1 MIGLTMGQSPKGVIV
16 ADLYKNFPA
25 ALGGV
30 VINDILLTINGKK
43 ITEPATVSETVK
55 NTNGQPVKLELLR
68 NGKKIEVQMTPLLV
82 TPSDIGVSMAVYD
95 YPSPWRQFCDTIN
108 MSWKALKG
116 IATGI
121 GNKLKLTENT
131 STLKPSHMSG
141 PLGIGMVL
149 FTSIRTSPAV
159 GIYMMV
165 VISFALAIF
174 NLLPLPVLDGGH
186 IFFGLIEVIFRRPV
200 PKCVMKVL
208 SYIFVTLLISLMVF
222 VTFFDIR
229 RAVNKIIPD
238 KNPTA
243 EQVNNAP
250 ENP

>member
-1 MIGLTMGQSPKGVIV
+1 
-16 ADLYKNFPA
+16 
-25 ALGGV
+25 
-30 VINDILLTINGKK
+30 
-43 ITEPATVSETVK
+43 
-55 NTNGQPVKLELLR
+55 
-68 NGKKIEVQMTPLLV
+68 
-82 TPSDIGVSMAVYD
+82 MAVYD
-95 YPSPWRQFCDTIN
+95 YPSPWRQFCDTLN
-108 MSWKALKG
+108 MTWKAIRG
-116 IATGI
+116 IATGL
-121 GNKLKLTENT
+121 GNKLGLTKNT

-186 IFFGLIEVIFRRPV
+186 IFFGLLEIIFRRPV
-200 PKCVMKVL
+200 PQGFMKVL

-229 RAVNKIIPD
+229 RAFNKIVPD
-238 KNPTA
+238 KVQT
-243 EQVNNAP
+243 EQVKNAP
-250 ENP
+250 QNP

>member
-1 MIGLTMGQSPKGVIV
+1 
-16 ADLYKNFPA
+16 
-25 ALGGV
+25 
-30 VINDILLTINGKK
+30 
-43 ITEPATVSETVK
+43 
-55 NTNGQPVKLELLR
+55 
-68 NGKKIEVQMTPLLV
+68 
-82 TPSDIGVSMAVYD
+82 
-95 YPSPWRQFCDTIN
+95 

-116 IATGI
+116 IATGL
-121 GNKLKLTENT
+121 GNKLGLTENT

-159 GIYMMV
+159 GIYMMA

-186 IFFGLIEVIFRRPV
+186 IFFGVLEIIFRRPI
-200 PKCVMKVL
+200 PKKLLKVL

-229 RAVNKIIPD
+229 RAVNKILPD
-238 KNPTA
+238 KTPPA
-243 EQVNNAP
+243 EQVKDATP
-250 ENP
+250 NP